1 MHRLGSARTGL
12 SFDSATAYPLGLGG
26 RQVDRKPDRRPE
38 LRLRL
43 SFSPMAFS
51 DLPSRTLYQGVDRAP
66 ARAFL
71 HAIGLTREDL
81 DKPFIGVSNCWSE
94 TMPCNFGLRE
104 LAAPLKSGIRGAGAN
119 PMEFNTIAISDGITM
134 GTEGMKTSLVSR
146 EVIADSI
153 ELVARGHM
161 FDALCCLCACDK
173 TIPASAIALARLD
186 RPGMLLYGGSI
197 MPGTFRGR
205 QVAVGDVYEAIGA
218 AAAGK
223 ISDADL
229 AELEAVA
236 CPGAGACGGQYTA
249 NTMSMV
255 MEVIGLSPVG
265 FNSIPATDPA
275 KHRAAEALGPVAMN
289 LLEQDLRPS
298 RILTRRAFDN
308 AIAAVAASGGSTN
321 AVLHLLALAREVG
334 VQLAIDDIDRISR
347 RTPLLCDLKPG
358 GRFAAVELHK
368 AGGIAVLT
376 KRLIEG
382 GFIDGDALTVTGRSL
397 GEESESAAE
406 TSGQEVVAT
415 LSRPLRAEGGLVIL
429 RGNLAPEGAVVKI
442 TQHTPVSHR
451 GPARVFNREED
462 AFAAVYSGRI
472 KPGDVVAI
480 RYEGPKGGPGMREML
495 DVTAVIV
502 GEGLGQSV
510 AMVTD
515 GRFSGAT
522 RGLMVGHAAPE
533 AAVGGPLAALHD
545 GDIIHIDVPSRTLEA
560 EGVDLAGRLSDWA
573 PPPPRYT
580 SGAFAKYI
588 ALVQSAS
595 EGADRK
601 SVV

>member
-1 MHRLGSARTGL
+1 
-12 SFDSATAYPLGLGG
+12 
-26 RQVDRKPDRRPE
+26 
-38 LRLRL
+38 
-43 SFSPMAFS
+43 MASS
-51 DLPSRTLYQGVDRAP
+51 DLPSRTLYQGRDRAA
-66 ARAFL
+66 ARSFL
-71 HAIGLTREDL
+71 HAIGLTAADI
-81 DKPFIGVSNCWSE
+81 DKPFVGVSNCWSE

-104 LAAPLKSGIRGAGAN
+104 LAAPLKSGIRRAGAN

-161 FDALCCLCACDK
+161 FDVMCCLCACDK
-173 TIPASAIALARLD
+173 TIPASAVALARLD
-186 RPGMLLYGGSI
+186 RPGMVLYGGSI
-197 MPGTFRGR
+197 MPGVFRGR
-205 QVAVGDVYEAIGA
+205 PVAVGDVYEAIGA

-223 ISDADL
+223 ISDSDL

-265 FNSIPATDPA
+265 FNSIPATDPG
-275 KHRAAEALGPVAMN
+275 KHRAAEALGPMAMN

-298 RILTRRAFDN
+298 RVLTRRAFDN

-334 VQLAIDDIDRISR
+334 VDLAIDDIDRISR

-358 GRFAAVELHK
+358 GRFAAVELHR
-368 AGGIAVLT
+368 AGGIALLT
-376 KRLIEG
+376 RRLIDG
-382 GFIDGDALTVTGRSL
+382 GYVDGDALTVTGRSL
-397 GEESESAAE
+397 GEECEGASETA
-406 TSGQEVVAT
+406 GQEVVAP

-429 RGNLAPEGAVVKI
+429 RGNLAPDGAVVKI

-462 AFAAVYSGRI
+462 AFAAVYSGQI
-472 KPGDVVAI
+472 KPGDVVVI

-495 DVTAVIV
+495 QVTAAIV
-502 GEGLGQSV
+502 GEGLGESV

-522 RGLMVGHAAPE
+522 SGLMVGHVAPE
-533 AAVGGPLAALHD
+533 AAAGGPLAALRD
-545 GDIIHIDVPSRTLEA
+545 GDIVEIEVETRRLAVEGIDITARMKDWSPPEPHYRR
-560 EGVDLAGRLSDWA
+560 GVLA
-573 PPPPRYT
+573 RY
-580 SGAFAKYI
+580 
-588 ALVQSAS
+588 ALLVGSAS
-595 EGADRK
+595 EGAMLK
-601 SVV
+601 P

>member
-1 MHRLGSARTGL
+1 MPKG
-12 SFDSATAYPLGLGG
+12 
-26 RQVDRKPDRRPE
+26 DR
-38 LRLRL
+38 
-43 SFSPMAFS
+43 
-51 DLPSRTLYQGVDRAP
+51 PSRTLYQGRDRAA
-66 ARAFL
+66 ARSFL
-71 HAIGLTREDL
+71 HAIGLTNADINN
-81 DKPFIGVSNCWSE
+81 PFVGVSNVWTE

-104 LAAPLKSGIRGAGAN
+104 LAGPLKAGIKAAGAN

-146 EVIADSI
+146 EVIADGI
-153 ELVARGHM
+153 ELMGRGHM
-161 FDALCCLCACDK
+161 FDAMVTLCACDK

-186 RPGMLLYGGSI
+186 RPGVLLYGGSI
-197 MPGTFRGR
+197 MAGMFRGR
-205 QVAVGDVYEAIGA
+205 QVAVGDIYEAIGA

-223 ISDADL
+223 ITDADL
-229 AELEAVA
+229 AELEQVA

-265 FNSIPATDPA
+265 FNSIPATDPK
-275 KHRAAEALGPVAMN
+275 KHPAAESMGRVVMNAL
-289 LLEQDLRPS
+289 EEDLRPS

-334 VQLAIDDIDRISR
+334 VDLAIDEIDRISR

-368 AGGIAVLT
+368 AGGIALLT

-382 GFIDGDALTVTGRSL
+382 GYIDGDALTVTGRSI
-397 GEESESAAE
+397 GEESDSVTE
-406 TSGQEVVAT
+406 TAGQEVVAP

-429 RGNLAPEGAVVKI
+429 RGNLAPDGAVVKI
-442 TQHTPVSHR
+442 TAHTPTSHR

-462 AFAAVYSGRI
+462 AFAAVTAGRI
-472 KPGDVVAI
+472 KPGDTVVI

-495 DVTAVIV
+495 QVTAAIV
-502 GEGLGQSV
+502 GEGLGDSV

-522 RGLMVGHAAPE
+522 QGLMVGHVAPE
-533 AAVGGPLAALHD
+533 AAVGGPLAALED
-545 GDIIHIDVPSRTLEA
+545 GDIVDMDVDSRRLNV
-560 EGVDLAGRLSDWA
+560 EGVDIEARLKTWSPPEPHYRKGVLA
-573 PPPPRYT
+573 RY
-580 SGAFAKYI
+580 
-588 ALVQSAS
+588 ALLVGSAS
-595 EGADRK
+595 EGAMLK
-601 SVV
+601 P

>member
-1 MHRLGSARTGL
+1 MDHRVSRSSGT
-12 SFDSATAYPLGLGG
+12 P
-26 RQVDRKPDRRPE
+26 VRRPPRIWPK
-38 LRLRL
+38 LRFARMP
-43 SFSPMAFS
+43 SRN
-51 DLPSRTLYQGVDRAP
+51 LPSRTLYQGRDRAA
-66 ARAFL
+66 ARSFL
-71 HAIGLTREDL
+71 HAIGLTSD
-81 DKPFIGVSNCWSE
+81 DINKPFVGVSNCWLE

-104 LAAPLKSGIRGAGAN
+104 LAAPLKAGIRAAGAN

-161 FDALCCLCACDK
+161 FDALVTLCACDK
-173 TIPASAIALARLD
+173 TIPASAIALVRVD
-186 RPGMLLYGGSI
+186 RPGFLLYGGSI
-197 MPGTFRGR
+197 MAGAWRGK

-223 ISDADL
+223 ITDADL

-236 CPGAGACGGQYTA
+236 CPGPGACGGQYTA

-265 FNSIPATDPA
+265 FNSIPQMDPQ
-275 KHRAAEALGPVAMN
+275 KQHAAEQIGRLALEV
-289 LLEQDLRPS
+289 LEADRRPS
-298 RILTRRAFDN
+298 QILTRRAFDN

-334 VQLAIDDIDRISR
+334 VELAIEDIDRISR

-358 GRFAAVELHK
+358 GRFAAVELHR

-376 KRLIEG
+376 QRLIEG
-382 GFIDGDALTVTGRSL
+382 GYVDGDALTVTGRTL
-397 GEESESAAE
+397 GEESESVRE
-406 TSGQEVVAT
+406 TSGQEVVVP
-415 LSRPLRAEGGLVIL
+415 LSSPLRTEGGLVVL
-429 RGNLAPEGAVVKI
+429 KGNLAPEGAVTKI
-442 TQHTPVSHR
+442 TQHTPTSHR

-462 AFAAVYSGRI
+462 AFAAVYAGRI
-472 KPGDVVAI
+472 KPGDTVVI

-495 DVTAVIV
+495 QVTAAIV
-502 GEGLGQSV
+502 GEGLGESV

-522 RGLMVGHAAPE
+522 RGLMLGHVAPE
-533 AAVGGPLAALHD
+533 AAVGGPLAALQD
-545 GDIIHIDVPSRTLEA
+545 GDVITIDVDTRSLA
-560 EGVDLAGRLSDWA
+560 VEGVDIESRLTDWS
-573 PPPPRYT
+573 PPEPLYRTGVMARY
-580 SGAFAKYI
+580 
-588 ALVQSAS
+588 ALLVGSAS
-595 EGADRK
+595 EGAILK
-601 SVV
+601 P

>member
-1 MHRLGSARTGL
+1 V
-12 SFDSATAYPLGLGG
+12 PN
-26 RQVDRKPDRRPE
+26 PE
-38 LRLRL
+38 
-43 SFSPMAFS
+43 
-51 DLPSRTLYQGVDRAP
+51 LPSRTLYQGRDRAA
-66 ARAFL
+66 ARSFL
-71 HAIGLTREDL
+71 HAIGLSAADI
-81 DKPFIGVSNCWSE
+81 DKPFIGVSNVWTE
-94 TMPCNFGLRE
+94 TMPCNFGLRA
-104 LAAPLKSGIRGAGAN
+104 LAAPLKAGIRAAGAN

-186 RPGMLLYGGSI
+186 RPGMVLYGGSI
-197 MPGTFRGR
+197 MPGLFRGR

-265 FNSIPATDPA
+265 FNSIPQTDPE
-275 KHRAAEALGPVAMN
+275 KLRAAEAMGRAAMKV
-289 LLEQDLRPS
+289 LEQDLRPS

-334 VQLAIDDIDRISR
+334 VELAIDDIDRISR

-358 GRFAAVELHK
+358 GRFAAVELHR
-368 AGGIAVLT
+368 AGGIALLT
-376 KRLIEG
+376 RRLIEG
-382 GFIDGDALTVTGRSL
+382 GYVDGDALTVTGRSL
-397 GEESESAAE
+397 GEECGSVTE
-406 TSGQEVVAT
+406 TAGQEVVAP
-415 LSRPLRAEGGLVIL
+415 LSRPLRSEGGLVVL

-442 TQHTPVSHR
+442 TQHTPTTHR

-462 AFAAVYSGRI
+462 AFAAVYAGRI
-472 KPGDVVAI
+472 KPGDVVVI
-480 RYEGPKGGPGMREML
+480 RYEGPRGGPGMREML
-495 DVTAVIV
+495 LVTAAIV
-502 GEGLGQSV
+502 GEGLGDSV

-522 RGLMVGHAAPE
+522 SGLMVGHVAPE
-533 AAVGGPLAALHD
+533 AAIGGPLAALRD
-545 GDIIHIDVPSRTLEA
+545 GDVIEIDVESRSLSVTGIDIQARLKDWSPPEPNYRH
-560 EGVDLAGRLSDWA
+560 GVLA
-573 PPPPRYT
+573 RY
-580 SGAFAKYI
+580 
-588 ALVQSAS
+588 ALLVGSAS
-595 EGADRK
+595 EGAMLK
-601 SVV
+601 P

>member
-1 MHRLGSARTGL
+1 MSSLER
-12 SFDSATAYPLGLGG
+12 
-26 RQVDRKPDRRPE
+26 
-38 LRLRL
+38 
-43 SFSPMAFS
+43 
-51 DLPSRTLYQGVDRAP
+51 PSRTLYQGRDRAA
-66 ARAFL
+66 ARSFL
-71 HAIGLTREDL
+71 HAIGLTAADIE
-81 DKPFIGVSNCWSE
+81 KPFVGVSNVWTE

-104 LAAPLKSGIRGAGAN
+104 LAAPLKAGIRAAGAN

-161 FDALCCLCACDK
+161 FDAMCCLCACDK

-186 RPGMLLYGGSI
+186 RPGMVLYGGSI
-197 MPGTFRGR
+197 MPGVFRGR

-223 ISDADL
+223 ISDSDL

-265 FNSIPATDPA
+265 FNSIPQTDPH
-275 KHRAAEALGPVAMN
+275 KFRAAEALGPVAMN

-298 RILTRRAFDN
+298 KILTRRAFDN

-334 VQLAIDDIDRISR
+334 VELAIDDIDRISR

-358 GRFAAVELHK
+358 GRFAAVELHR
-368 AGGIAVLT
+368 AGGIALLT
-376 KRLIEG
+376 QRLLDG
-382 GFIDGDALTVTGRSL
+382 GYVDGDAITVTGRSL
-397 GEESESAAE
+397 GEECEAVTE
-406 TSGQEVVAT
+406 TVGQEVVAP
-415 LSRPLRAEGGLVIL
+415 LSHPLRSEGGLVIL

-472 KPGDVVAI
+472 KPGDVVVI

-495 DVTAVIV
+495 QVTAAIV
-502 GEGLGQSV
+502 GEGLGDSV

-522 RGLMVGHAAPE
+522 SGLMVGHVAPE
-533 AAVGGPLAALHD
+533 AAAGGPLAAIED
-545 GDIIHIDVPSRTLEA
+545 GDVIEIDVESRRLGV
-560 EGVDLAGRLSDWA
+560 EGVDVAARMKGWS
-573 PPPPRYT
+573 PPEPRYRH
-580 SGAFAKYI
+580 GVLARY
-588 ALVQSAS
+588 ALLVGSAS
-595 EGADRK
+595 EGAMLK
-601 SVV
+601 P

>member
-1 MHRLGSARTGL
+1 VPREFL
-12 SFDSATAYPLGLGG
+12 
-26 RQVDRKPDRRPE
+26 
-38 LRLRL
+38 
-43 SFSPMAFS
+43 
-51 DLPSRTLYQGVDRAP
+51 SRTLYQGRDRAA
-66 ARAFL
+66 ARSFL
-71 HAIGLTREDL
+71 HAIGLTNADI
-81 DKPFIGVSNCWSE
+81 DKPFVGVSNVWTE
-94 TMPCNFGLRE
+94 TMPCNFGLRD
-104 LAAPLKSGIRGAGAN
+104 LAAPLKAGIRAAGAN

-153 ELVARGHM
+153 ELVGRGHM
-161 FDALCCLCACDK
+161 FDAMVTMCACDK

-186 RPGMLLYGGSI
+186 RPGLLLYGGSI
-197 MPGTFRGR
+197 MAGSFRGR

-223 ISDADL
+223 ITDADL

-265 FNSIPATDPA
+265 FNSIPAMDSK
-275 KHRAAEALGPVAMN
+275 KHPAAETMGRVVMNAL
-289 LLEQDLRPS
+289 EEDLRPS

-334 VQLAIDDIDRISR
+334 VELAIDDIDRISR

-358 GRFAAVELHK
+358 GRFAAVELHR
-368 AGGIAVLT
+368 AGGIALLT
-376 KRLIEG
+376 RRLIEG
-382 GFIDGDALTVTGRSL
+382 GYIDGDALTVTGRSL
-397 GEESESAAE
+397 GEESASVTE
-406 TSGQEVVAT
+406 TAGQEVVAP
-415 LSRPLRAEGGLVIL
+415 LSHPLRPEGGLVVL
-429 RGNLAPEGAVVKI
+429 RGNLAPDGAVVKI
-442 TQHTPVSHR
+442 TQHTTRSHR

-472 KPGDVVAI
+472 KPGDTVVI
-480 RYEGPKGGPGMREML
+480 RYEGPRGGPGMREML
-495 DVTAVIV
+495 QVTAAIV
-502 GEGLGQSV
+502 GEGLGDSV

-522 RGLMVGHAAPE
+522 QGLMVGHVAPE
-533 AAVGGPLAALHD
+533 AAVGGPLAALQD
-545 GDIIHIDVPSRTLEA
+545 GDIIEMDVDSRRLNV
-560 EGVDLAGRLSDWA
+560 EGVDIEARLKGWSPPEPNYRKGVLA
-573 PPPPRYT
+573 RY
-580 SGAFAKYI
+580 
-588 ALVQSAS
+588 ALLVGSAS
-595 EGADRK
+595 EGAMLK
-601 SVV
+601 P